1 MPFYEL
7 TYETG
12 RVSVACYENDAE
24 AKDAIGAHHARA
36 LKGEPGGP
44 IGAPAE
50 RVAKV
55 RVYDKHPN
63 EFNPD
68 QTMSADVLK
77 SELEALVVAGEDDNG
92 VVSVDRLAMEVRG
105 LSHPMV
111 NTREA
116 AFDSMFKMKE
126 KKELSLDFLNAEG
139 GK

>member
-1 MPFYEL
+1 MPFYEV

-12 RVSVACYENDAE
+12 RVSVANYENDAE
-24 AKDAIGAHHARA
+24 AKSALAAHHHRA
-36 LKGEPGGP
+36 VGGLSGGP

-50 RVAKV
+50 RIAKV

-77 SELEALVVAGEDDNG
+77 KELEALVTAGEDDNG
-92 VVSVDRLAMEVRG
+92 VVSIDEMSKSVRG

-111 NTREA
+111 DVRETP
-116 AFDSMFKMKE
+116 FDSMFKMKE
-126 KKELSLDFLNAEG
+126 KKELALDFLGAEG